1 MTAGVA
7 VYLQRNGMPV
17 RRAEADP
24 LRAVEADAAGLGF
37 AARHPAPDRPGED
50 PHYVPVAAAFHDHHF
65 ELAASRFRA
74 GCEDQGA
81 AVAGNLGEQDP
92 GSIRGQQRSVELH
105 RDAGDGVLKDAL
117 EAPVDVVPHPNGAL
131 ARFVEDPDDVG
142 VVAGAGEQEKASSAD
157 AVDAQVPGV
166 FHARAKDLGQSL
178 DRPRKAQLLGQRAGL
193 PVYSL
198 LGGRTR
204 EGAMAY
210 THCDGSD
217 RYEVEENIRA
227 AQAKGFKAFR
237 AQVGIKRWQQ
247 FSSNDLADWDATSP
261 ERWEPYAYLQEL
273 PDIIEHLRVTLGT
286 EPLLVH
292 DVHHRLNSI
301 QAARLAKSLEPYELL
316 FLEDPI
322 HPEHVESLR
331 LLRQHSTIP
340 VGLGELLTN
349 RWQFLPLLADQ
360 LIDFVRCDIAHI
372 GGITEARKIAILAE
386 TYNAQVAL
394 HAAPDTAPIVHAAN
408 LHLDLAIPNFG
419 AQEMCTF
426 PEEAAEVFQTGISVT
441 DGYLN
446 LTDAPGLG
454 VEVDQAVAARYPYQ
468 TGYLPTMRRADA
480 SVHDW

>member
-1 MTAGVA
+1 MKITRIQVVVTCPGRNYVVVKVETDQAGLYGWGDATLNGRELAVASALTEHIAPLLINRDPDRIEDIWQYLYKGAYWRGGPVLMTA
-7 VYLQRNGMPV
+7 L
-17 RRAEADP
+17 
-24 LRAVEADAAGLGF
+24 AGI
-37 AARHPAPDRPGED
+37 D
-50 PHYVPVAAAFHDHHF
+50 
-65 ELAASRFRA
+65 LALWDIK
-74 GCEDQGA
+74 G
-81 AVAGNLGEQDP
+81 
-92 GSIRGQQRSVELH
+92 
-105 RDAGDGVLKDAL
+105 K
-117 EAPVDVVPHPNGAL
+117 
-131 ARFVEDPDDVG
+131 
-142 VVAGAGEQEKASSAD
+142 
-157 AVDAQVPGV
+157 
-166 FHARAKDLGQSL
+166 
-178 DRPRKAQLLGQRAGL
+178 RAGL

-210 THCDGSD
+210 VHCDGAD
-217 RYEVEENIRA
+217 RHEVEDNIRA

-237 AQVGIKRWQQ
+237 AQVGIKRWEH
-247 FSSNDLADWDATSP
+247 FSSSDLADWDATSP

-273 PDIIEHLRVTLGT
+273 PDIFEHLRVALGS

-292 DVHHRLNSI
+292 DVHHRLNPI

-349 RWQFLPLLADQ
+349 RWQFLPLLSEQ

-372 GGITEARKIAILAE
+372 GGITETRKIAILAE

-394 HAAPDTAPIVHAAN
+394 HGAPDTAPIAHAAN
-408 LHLDLAIPNFG
+408 IHLDLAIPNFG
-419 AQEMCTF
+419 AQEMCSF
-426 PEEAAEVFQTGISVT
+426 PEEAADVFHTGISVK

-446 LTDAPGLG
+446 VTDAPGLG
-454 VEVDQAVAARYPYQ
+454 VEVDETAAARFPYQ
-468 TGYLPTMRRADA
+468 AGYLPTMRRADA